1 MAVTKSKPS
10 KVSKSEA
17 VKPAKSE
24 AETVTKD
31 GVLPRNHFVV
41 VVAIATGHDTTEK
54 AAGVAHRIGATL
66 ATAYTMTD
74 SVVKLLEREGLITVA
89 NTKPRGHAELTLTD
103 AGWAALAKTR
113 EFYATDKF

>member
-31 GVLPRNHFVV
+31 GVLPRNHFVI
-41 VVAIATGHDTTEK
+41 VVAIATGHGTTEE
-54 AAGVAHRIGATL
+54 VAHVMFRVGATL
-66 ATAYTMTD
+66 ATAYTTTNCVVTALAAD
-74 SVVKLLEREGLITVA
+74 GLVSVA
-89 NTKPRGHAELTLTD
+89 DTKPRIRAELSLTD